1 MQLRRAHVWALMLI
15 SLIASAAQM
24 ARAQT
29 APAAE
34 ALFYG
39 AEWRFVRAGEVG
51 LNWTGRAQSD
61 MTLKTVGLVSS
72 LIKVNNVYK
81 ALFDEGYCIASSTLD
96 AHEGRRRRET
106 TVTYD
111 RAQKKAQYLE
121 RDVTKNAVVL
131 SKEMDVPACVHDVTG
146 GLQRLRELMPE
157 RGKTI
162 ELPIADGKKVV
173 AARVDSLGPEK
184 VKTPL
189 GEFQA
194 MKYEAFLFNGVL
206 FRRKGRLFIWLTND
220 DRRLPVQIRVQLP
233 FYIGTV
239 TLQLEKVESR

>member
-1 MQLRRAHVWALMLI
+1 MQLRRAHVWALI
-15 SLIASAAQM
+15 VASLIASASQM
-24 ARAQT
+24 ARAQS
-29 APAAE
+29 APATE
-34 ALFYG
+34 YLFYG

-51 LNWTGRAQSD
+51 LKWTGKTQID

-72 LIKVNNVYK
+72 IIKVDNEYR
-81 ALFDEGYCIASSTLD
+81 ALFGEGFCAKTTTLD
-96 AHEGRRRRET
+96 AQEGKRRRET
-106 TVTYD
+106 KVTYD
-111 RAQKKAQYLE
+111 SERKKAIYLE
-121 RDVTKNAVVL
+121 RDVVKNAVVL
-131 SKEMDVPACVHDVTG
+131 NKEMDIPPCVHDVTG

-162 ELPIADGKKVV
+162 ELPISDGKKVV

-206 FRRKGRLFIWLTND
+206 FRRKGRLFIWITND
-220 DRRLPVQIRVQLP
+220 ERRLPVQIRVQLP

-239 TLQLEKVESR
+239 TLQLEKMER